1 MKLFIIILFLL
12 FPYVGI
18 AKTYIVDGDSLYIN
32 NVEIR
37 LYGIDAPERGQ
48 AFNKA
53 AARFLKS
60 FIKGKELTYTTITK
74 DQYKRVLALVYANG
88 VSLQSELIKNGF
100 AWVYP
105 RYCKKDICKEW
116 EKLQEQAKNHNRGLW
131 QDKNPLSPWDW
142 KHNKPKNK

>member
-1 MKLFIIILFLL
+1 MKLAIFVVLL
-12 FPYVGI
+12 FFHNI
-18 AKTYIVDGDSLYIN
+18 SFAKTYIVDGDSLYIK

-60 FIKGKELTYTTITK
+60 FIKGKALTYKVISK
-74 DQYKRVLALVYANG
+74 DRYKRSIALVYANDIN
-88 VSLQSELIKNGF
+88 LQAELIKNGF

-105 RYCKKDICKEW
+105 RYCKQAICNDWKR
-116 EKLQEQAKNHNRGLW
+116 LQEQAKASKKGLW
-131 QDKNPLSPWDW
+131 QDKNPITPWDW
-142 KHNKPKNK
+142 KHNKP